1 MTGSIGSVIIEY
13 KFPVTGV
20 SATASLGTIATI
32 PDQIVGLSLDAMT
45 ASVGTPGI
53 IHYAKINTGSNTSY
67 SNVSTGSNTSHSAV
81 ATGSNTSYSNVSTG
95 SNSSYS
101 NVATG
106 SNTSYTDIT
115 GKEAA

>member
-1 MTGSIGSVIIEY
+1 MTASVGELSPATVTGVTLDAMTASTGSVIIEY

-20 SATASLGTIATI
+20 AGTAALGTIATI
-32 PDQIVGLSLDAMT
+32 PDQLVGVSLDAMT

-53 IHYAKINTGSNTSY
+53 IHYAKID
-67 SNVSTGSNTSHSAV
+67 
-81 ATGSNTSYSNVSTG
+81 TGSNTSYSNVSTG

-101 NVATG
+101 DVATG
-106 SNTSYTDIT
+106 SNTSYTDVT